1 MRSPKSFI
9 RKARLNPEAKKPPN
23 GAINE
28 AKTPFKVLYLQSE
41 TVITVIKTYR
51 EPKWFKTSRYKTI
64 LKQRYEIGMVE

>member
-1 MRSPKSFI
+1 MRPPWPGMRSPKSFI

-41 TVITVIKTYR
+41 TVITVIKNLPGT
-51 EPKWFKTSRYKTI
+51 
-64 LKQRYEIGMVE
+64 